1 MMRDVV
7 ALVDHRIHPF
17 ELGVVCE
24 VFGLDRTADGL
35 PGFDFAVCAAR
46 RRRLPA
52 LGGTTLHVGHGLDR
66 VATADLVVIPA
77 WETGDVAV
85 PRGVIRALRSALERG
100 ATLLSVCSGVFLLA
114 AAGLLADRRVTCHWM
129 HADVLARRFPTLQVE
144 PDRLYV
150 QDGPIITSAG
160 TAAGIDACLYV
171 VRCEFGARV
180 ATGIAR
186 RMVVPPHR
194 DGGQAQYISTPVP
207 RRAGD
212 GDDLAPLLAWLQA
225 HLHHRHTVAGLAERA
240 HMSPRTFA
248 RRFADATGTTPHQW
262 LIRQR
267 VLLCQELLEHD
278 DLTIDEIAR
287 RTGFGT
293 ADLLRH
299 HFTRLVGTTPRAY
312 RQTFG
317 LRSGSDPGPGG
328 TTGGLARRMIAPAP
342 EEPGRAAQTGKP
354 A

>member
-1 MMRDVV
+1 MLRDVV
-7 ALVDHRIHPF
+7 ALVDGRIHPF

-35 PGFDFAVCAAR
+35 PEFAFAVCAAR

-52 LGGTTLHVGHGLDR
+52 PGGATLHASHGLDR

-77 WETGDVAV
+77 WETGEGAV
-85 PRGVIRALRSALERG
+85 PAGVTRALRATLERG
-100 ATLLSVCSGVFLLA
+100 ATVLSVCSGVFLLA
-114 AAGLLADRRVTCHWM
+114 AAGLLEGRRVTCHWL
-129 HADVLARRFPTLQVE
+129 HAEVLAHRFPSLRVE

-150 QDGPIITSAG
+150 HDGPIITSAG
-160 TAAGIDACLYV
+160 TGAGIDACLYV
-171 VRCEFGARV
+171 VRREFGAR
-180 ATGIAR
+180 AANAIAR

-194 DGGQAQYISTPVP
+194 DGGQAQYIDTPVP

-212 GDDLAPLLAWLQA
+212 GEDLAPLLAWIQA
-225 HLHHRHTVAGLAERA
+225 HLHRRITVAGLARRA
-240 HMSPRTFA
+240 HMSPRSFA
-248 RRFADATGTTPHQW
+248 RRFAAATGTTPHRW

-267 VLLCQELLEHD
+267 VLLSQELLEHG

-287 RTGFGT
+287 RSGFGT

-299 HFTRLVGTTPRAY
+299 HFTRQVGTTPRAY
-312 RQTFG
+312 RQMFG
-317 LRSGSDPGPGG
+317 PRSGGGPDG
-328 TTGGLARRMIAPAP
+328 GGLARRVITPVPSAPDRSAPA
-342 EEPGRAAQTGKP
+342 ETP